1 MEKRQNEGK
10 MRTITKDVNG
20 KWNNN
25 GESDIEEDKP
35 LLHVKSEHEQKNET
49 QQRDN
54 APCQVVYVITL
65 PHFLRLLPFDHV
77 FRNGAKTINFL
88 TLTRSFVK
96 TEQHY

>member
-1 MEKRQNEGK
+1 MEKRQKWGK
-10 MRTITKDVNG
+10 NAYHTKDVNG

-49 QQRDN
+49 QQWDN

-65 PHFLRLLPFDHV
+65 PHFLRF
-77 FRNGAKTINFL
+77 
-88 TLTRSFVK
+88 
-96 TEQHY
+96 